1 MQKWFLR
8 LLSAYDECLQVK
20 NLCQPIPDMRH
31 TDDAHLV
38 ALRPI
43 WHAHISTCLVSAPR
57 QWLTVYLHW
66 YYSNRI
72 VTYTGQTLHAVFV
85 TVTLLYIIS
94 ISSFKLHVRDKL
106 IQFYRILY
114 GARDNLTF
122 FFLKQFLMFKQ
133 NWIIQQTVILCNNH
147 ILLPESSKYFIL
159 WHMGT
164 AVDVVIA
171 IFSNQIWDYRRID
184 IGHYSHGAQQKAG
197 LFWFGLLC

>member
-1 MQKWFLR
+1 MVTSVNIRGIKKHYLYLNWGSQQKLCSYVLHTVLYGGLMQKWFLR

-114 GARDNLTF
+114 GARVNLTF
-122 FFLKQFLMFKQ
+122 FSWNSFLCSNK
-133 NWIIQQTVILCNNH
+133 T
-147 ILLPESSKYFIL
+147 ESFNKL
-159 WHMGT
+159 
-164 AVDVVIA
+164 
-171 IFSNQIWDYRRID
+171 
-184 IGHYSHGAQQKAG
+184 
-197 LFWFGLLC
+197 